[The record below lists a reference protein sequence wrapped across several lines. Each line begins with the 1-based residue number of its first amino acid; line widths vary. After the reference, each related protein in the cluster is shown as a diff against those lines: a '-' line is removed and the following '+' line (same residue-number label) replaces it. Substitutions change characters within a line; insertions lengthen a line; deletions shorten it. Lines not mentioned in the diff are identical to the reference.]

1 MCKVIRLK
9 KLILENFM
17 MYAQAEFNF
26 SELTKIMGKNG
37 KGKSSIVNAYTW
49 LLFNCDYELNDNPV
63 VRRTVDG
70 KSVDDMDTAVTAVLD
85 IDGKEVTAKKVQK
98 RTYGEAVKD
107 GIVVET
113 VSDTNS
119 YYINSVPK
127 TLKAFNEYFDV
138 NMKLFKMCSNI
149 NAFINQKPAEMR
161 EFLFQFVSK
170 ISDIDFASSNS
181 ELHELVPL
189 LEKYK
194 ADEIRAMNQK
204 VKSDY
209 NTNSKIL
216 DGQIKEKER
225 DIQIKSDIDT
235 AELVLQKN
243 ALQEQLEQNLYKQTG
258 NENLLTEY
266 DKATQ
271 DIMQLQMKLSEMQN
285 MANSELEV
293 QRAELRAT
301 MMNKSVEINN
311 LKSSIRLAENEISNS
326 NKKITELTEEKAR
339 LGNTWKTVKAEKFDS
354 NTAICPTCH
363 RELPE
368 EDVKNL
374 METFEKSKTDRIGK
388 IETDGFK
395 VKGEIEKEQKL
406 LKDKEQLLSD
416 LNENL
421 NTVNKEYAEMTT
433 KLESIPQYVDIH
445 DREDYKSVQAE
456 IVRKE
461 ELLKQSTSLSDIKKS
476 LKLEESEI
484 RAQLAEVEKKIA
496 STNTESD
503 EERLEELRNQ
513 KTDLEQ
519 AKTDAEKILA
529 LLDQLDRA
537 KNEALT
543 DAVNNNFSL
552 VKWQLFDTAKNGN
565 YKSVCIPT
573 VEGKSI
579 LTTMS
584 NKGNRILGRVDIC
597 NSIQKMC
604 GINCPVF
611 LDDSES
617 LDDDNQAKVAE
628 MVDSQLIMLIVNEN
642 EKLEIVEG

>member
-1 MCKVIRLK
+1 MKIRLK

-26 SELTKIMGKNG
+26 TELTRIMGKNG

-49 LLFNCDYELNDNPV
+49 LFFNCDYELNDNPV

-98 RTYGEAVKD
+98 RTYSKD
-107 GIVVET
+107 G
-113 VSDTNS
+113 SS
-119 YYINSVPK
+119 YKDDNKYFINDVPK
-127 TLKAFNEYFDV
+127 TLRDFNEYFEIDIATW
-138 NMKLFKMCSNI
+138 KMCSNI
-149 NAFINQKPAEMR
+149 NAFLDKKPSEMR
-161 EFLFQFVSK
+161 EFLFSK
-170 ISDIDFASSNS
+170 VGNITDLEIAQGNEDLS
-181 ELHELVPL
+181 ELASL
-189 LEKYK
+189 LEKYT
-194 ADEIRAMNQK
+194 AEELSAMNKATKAK
-204 VKSDY
+204 VTKE
-209 NTNSKIL
+209 IPVM

-258 NENLLTEY
+258 NENLLAEY

-271 DIMQLQMKLSEMQN
+271 DILELHHKLSEMQN
-285 MANSELEV
+285 TANSELEA

-301 MMNKSVEINN
+301 MMNKSVAINN
-311 LKSSIRLAENEISNS
+311 LKSSIRISENEISNS
-326 NKKITELTEEKAR
+326 NKKITELTKEKER
-339 LGNTWKTVKAEKFDS
+339 LGNAWKAVKAEKFDS

-368 EDVKNL
+368 EEVKNL
-374 METFEKSKTDRIGK
+374 METFEKTKADRISK

-395 VKGEIEKEQKL
+395 AKVDIEEEQAL
-406 LKDKEQLLSD
+406 LKDKEQALSD

-421 NTVNKEYAEMTT
+421 NAANKEYAEMTA

-445 DREDYKSVQAE
+445 DREDYKAVQSE

-503 EERLEELRNQ
+503 GARLEELRNQ

-519 AKTDAEKILA
+519 AKTDSEKILA

-543 DAVNNNFSL
+543 NAVNSHFSL

-604 GINCPVF
+604 GISTPVF

-617 LDDDNQAKVAE
+617 LDPDNQSKVAE

-642 EKLEIVEG
+642 ERLEVV

>member
-26 SELTKIMGKNG
+26 SELTRIMGKNG
-37 KGKSSIVNAYTW
+37 KGKSSIVNSYTW
-49 LLFNCDYELNDNPV
+49 LFFNCDYELNDNPV

-98 RTYGEAVKD
+98 RTYSKD
-107 GIVVET
+107 G
-113 VSDTNS
+113 SS
-119 YYINSVPK
+119 YKDDNKYFINDVPK
-127 TLKAFNEYFDV
+127 TLRDFNEYFEIDIATW
-138 NMKLFKMCSNI
+138 KMCSNI
-149 NAFINQKPAEMR
+149 NAFLDKKPSEMR
-161 EFLFQFVSK
+161 EFLFSK
-170 ISDIDFASSNS
+170 VGNITDLEIAQGNEDLS
-181 ELHELVPL
+181 ELASL
-189 LEKYK
+189 LEKYT
-194 ADEIRAMNQK
+194 AEELSAMNKATKAK
-204 VKSDY
+204 VTKE
-209 NTNSKIL
+209 IPVI

-225 DIQIKSDIDT
+225 DIQIKSDIDI
-235 AELVLQKN
+235 AELALQKN

-258 NENLLTEY
+258 NENLLAEY

-271 DIMQLQMKLSEMQN
+271 DILELHHKLSEMQN
-285 MANSELEV
+285 TANSELEA
-293 QRAELRAT
+293 QRAELRAN
-301 MMNKSVEINN
+301 MMNKSVAINS

-326 NKKITELTEEKAR
+326 NKKITELTKEKER
-339 LGNTWKTVKAEKFDS
+339 LGNAWKTVKAEKFDS

-374 METFEKSKTDRIGK
+374 METFEKTKDDRISK
-388 IETDGFK
+388 IEESGFAARK
-395 VKGEIEKEQKL
+395 DIEEEQSL
-406 LKDKEQLLSD
+406 LKDKEQALSN

-421 NTVNKEYAEMTT
+421 NTVNKEYVEMTA
-433 KLESIPQYVDIH
+433 KLESIPQYVDIS
-445 DREDYKSVQAE
+445 DREDYKAVQVE

-461 ELLKQSTSLSDIKKS
+461 ELLKQSTSLSDIKRS

-484 RAQLAEVEKKIA
+484 RAQLSEVKKKISA
-496 STNTESD
+496 TNTESD
-503 EERLEELRNQ
+503 EARLEELRNQ

-543 DAVNNNFSL
+543 DSVNSHFSL

-565 YKSVCIPT
+565 YKSICMPT

-579 LTTMS
+579 LATMS

-604 GINCPVF
+604 GISTPVF

-617 LDDDNQAKVAE
+617 LDNDNQAKVAE

-642 EKLEIVEG
+642 ERLEVG

>member
-9 KLILENFM
+9 KMILENFM

-26 SELTKIMGKNG
+26 SELTRIMGKNG

-85 IDGKEVTAKKVQK
+85 IDGKEATAKKVQK
-98 RTYGEAVKD
+98 RTYSKD
-107 GIVVET
+107 G
-113 VSDTNS
+113 SS
-119 YYINSVPK
+119 YKDDNKYFINDVPK
-127 TLKAFNEYFDV
+127 TLRDFNDYFEIDIATW
-138 NMKLFKMCSNI
+138 KMCSNI
-149 NAFINQKPAEMR
+149 NAFLDKKPSEMR
-161 EFLFQFVSK
+161 EFLFSQVGT
-170 ISDIDFASSNS
+170 ITDLDITQGNEDLS
-181 ELHELVPL
+181 ELASL
-189 LEKYK
+189 LEKYTSEELSAMSK
-194 ADEIRAMNQK
+194 ATKAKCTKEIPVM
-204 VKSDY
+204 
-209 NTNSKIL
+209 

-235 AELVLQKN
+235 AEIVLQKN

-258 NENLLTEY
+258 NENLLAEY

-285 MANSELEV
+285 KANSELET
-293 QRAELRAT
+293 QRAKLRAT
-301 MMNKSVEINN
+301 MMNKSFAINN
-311 LKSSIRLAENEISNS
+311 LKSTIRTVENEISNS
-326 NKKITELTEEKAR
+326 HKTITELTKEKER
-339 LGNTWKTVKAEKFDS
+339 LANAWKTVKTEKFDS

-374 METFEKSKTDRIGK
+374 METFEKTKTDRISKIEKEGFEIKGK
-388 IETDGFK
+388 IE
-395 VKGEIEKEQKL
+395 EEQAL
-406 LKDKEQLLSD
+406 LKDKEQALFD
-416 LNENL
+416 FNENL
-421 NTVNKEYAEMTT
+421 NTVNKEYADMTT
-433 KLESIPQYVDIH
+433 KLEAIPQYVDIH

-484 RAQLAEVEKKIA
+484 RSQLAEVEKKIA

-503 EERLEELRNQ
+503 ESRLEELRNQ

-543 DAVNNNFSL
+543 DSVNSHFSL

-604 GINCPVF
+604 GISTPVF

-642 EKLEIVEG
+642 EKLEVV

>member
-1 MCKVIRLK
+1 MKIRLK

-17 MYAQAEFNF
+17 MYAQAEFDF
-26 SELTKIMGKNG
+26 SELTRIMGKNG

-49 LLFNCDYELNDNPV
+49 LFFNCDYDLSDNPV
-63 VRRTVDG
+63 VRRTVNG

-85 IDGKEVTAKKVQK
+85 MDGKEVTAKKVQK
-98 RTYGEAVKD
+98 RTYSKD
-107 GIVVET
+107 G
-113 VSDTNS
+113 SS
-119 YYINSVPK
+119 YKDDNKYFINDVPK
-127 TLKAFNEYFDV
+127 TLRDFNEYFEIDIATW
-138 NMKLFKMCSNI
+138 KMCSNI
-149 NAFINQKPAEMR
+149 NAFLDKKPSEMR
-161 EFLFQFVSK
+161 EFLFSQVGN
-170 ISDIDFASSNS
+170 ITDLDIAQGNENLS
-181 ELHELVPL
+181 ELASL
-189 LEKYK
+189 LEKYT
-194 ADEIRAMNQK
+194 AEELSAMNKATKAK
-204 VKSDY
+204 VTKE
-209 NTNSKIL
+209 IPVL

-243 ALQEQLEQNLYKQTG
+243 ALQEKLEQNLYKQTG
-258 NENLLTEY
+258 NENLLAEY

-285 MANSELEV
+285 TANIELEAK
-293 QRAELRAT
+293 RAELRAT
-301 MMNKSVEINN
+301 MMNKSVAINN
-311 LKSSIRLAENEISNS
+311 LKSDIRTIENGISNS
-326 NKKITELTEEKAR
+326 HKKIAELTEEKAR
-339 LGNTWKTVKAEKFDS
+339 LGNVWKTVKAEKFDS
-354 NTAICPTCH
+354 NTAICPACH

-374 METFEKSKTDRIGK
+374 METFEKSKADRISK
-388 IETDGFK
+388 IETDGFT
-395 VKGEIEKEQKL
+395 VKGEIEEEQVL
-406 LKDKEQLLSD
+406 LKDKEQVLSD

-421 NTVNKEYAEMTT
+421 NAVNKEYAEMTA

-445 DREDYKSVQAE
+445 DREDYKAVQAE

-476 LKLEESEI
+476 LKLEETEI
-484 RAQLAEVEKKIA
+484 RAQLSEVEKKIA
-496 STNTESD
+496 ATNTESD
-503 EERLEELRNQ
+503 ETRLEELRNQ

-519 AKTDAEKILA
+519 AKTDAEKILD

-543 DAVNNNFSL
+543 DAVNNHFSL
-552 VKWQLFDTAKNGN
+552 VKWQLFDMAKNGN

-573 VEGKSI
+573 VDGKSI
-579 LTTMS
+579 LSTMS

-604 GINCPVF
+604 GISAPVF

-617 LDDDNQAKVAE
+617 LDTDNQSKVAK

-642 EKLEIVEG
+642 EKLEVV

>member
-1 MCKVIRLK
+1 
-9 KLILENFM
+9 
-17 MYAQAEFNF
+17 
-26 SELTKIMGKNG
+26 
-37 KGKSSIVNAYTW
+37 
-49 LLFNCDYELNDNPV
+49 
-63 VRRTVDG
+63 
-70 KSVDDMDTAVTAVLD
+70 
-85 IDGKEVTAKKVQK
+85 
-98 RTYGEAVKD
+98 
-107 GIVVET
+107 
-113 VSDTNS
+113 
-119 YYINSVPK
+119 
-127 TLKAFNEYFDV
+127 
-138 NMKLFKMCSNI
+138 MCSNI
-149 NAFINQKPAEMR
+149 NAFLDKKPSEMR
-161 EFLFQFVSK
+161 EFLFSQVGT
-170 ISDIDFASSNS
+170 ITDLDIAQGNEDLS
-181 ELHELVPL
+181 ELASL
-189 LEKYK
+189 LEKYTS
-194 ADEIRAMNQK
+194 EELSAMNKATKAK
-204 VKSDY
+204 VTKE
-209 NTNSKIL
+209 IPVM

-243 ALQEQLEQNLYKQTG
+243 ALKEQLEQNLYKQNG
-258 NENLLTEY
+258 NENLLAEY

-285 MANSELEV
+285 TANSELEV

-301 MMNKSVEINN
+301 MMNKSVEINS

-326 NKKITELTEEKAR
+326 HKKITELTEEKAR
-339 LGNTWKTVKAEKFDS
+339 LGNTWKTIKAEKFDS

-406 LKDKEQLLSD
+406 LKDKEQSLSN

-421 NTVNKEYAEMTT
+421 NTVNKEYAEMTA

-484 RAQLAEVEKKIA
+484 RAQLAEVEKKIV

-503 EERLEELRNQ
+503 EIRLEELRNQ

-543 DAVNNNFSL
+543 DAVNSHFSL

-604 GINCPVF
+604 GISTPVF
-611 LDDSES
+611 CDDIES
-617 LDDDNQAKVAE
+617 LDMENERKIIN
-628 MVDSQLIMLIVNEN
+628 MVESQLILLRVSDDKELKITNVQ
-642 EKLEIVEG
+642 K

>member
-1 MCKVIRLK
+1 MREVIRLK

-26 SELTKIMGKNG
+26 TELTRIMGKNG

-49 LLFNCDYELNDNPV
+49 LFFNCDYELNDNPV

-98 RTYGEAVKD
+98 RTYSKD
-107 GIVVET
+107 G
-113 VSDTNS
+113 SS
-119 YYINSVPK
+119 YKDDNKYFINDVPK
-127 TLKAFNEYFDV
+127 TLRDFNEYFEIDIATW
-138 NMKLFKMCSNI
+138 KMCSNI
-149 NAFINQKPAEMR
+149 NAFLDKKPSEMR
-161 EFLFQFVSK
+161 EFLFSK
-170 ISDIDFASSNS
+170 IGNITDLEIAQGNDDLS
-181 ELHELVPL
+181 ELASL
-189 LEKYK
+189 LEKYT
-194 ADEIRAMNQK
+194 AEELSAMNKATKAK
-204 VKSDY
+204 V
-209 NTNSKIL
+209 TNEIPVM

-258 NENLLTEY
+258 NENLLAGY

-271 DIMQLQMKLSEMQN
+271 DILGLHHKLSEMQN
-285 MANSELEV
+285 TANSELEA
-293 QRAELRAT
+293 QRAELRST
-301 MMNKSVEINN
+301 MMNKSVAINN
-311 LKSSIRLAENEISNS
+311 LKSDIRTIENGISNS
-326 NKKITELTEEKAR
+326 NKKITELTTEKER
-339 LGNTWKTVKAEKFDS
+339 LGNAWKTVKAEKFDS

-368 EDVKNL
+368 EEVKNL
-374 METFEKSKTDRIGK
+374 METFEKTKADRISK

-395 VKGEIEKEQKL
+395 VKGEIEEEQQL
-406 LKDKEQLLSD
+406 LKDKEQALSD

-421 NTVNKEYAEMTT
+421 NTVNKEYAEMTA

-445 DREDYKSVQAE
+445 DREDYKAVQSE

-484 RAQLAEVEKKIA
+484 RTQLAEVEKKIA

-503 EERLEELRNQ
+503 ETRLEELRNQ

-519 AKTDAEKILA
+519 AKTDAEKILD
-529 LLDQLDRA
+529 LLDQLDRE

-543 DAVNNNFSL
+543 DAVNSHFSL

-604 GINCPVF
+604 GISTPVF

-617 LDDDNQAKVAE
+617 LDTDNQSKVAE

-642 EKLEIVEG
+642 DKLEVV

>member
-9 KLILENFM
+9 KMILENFM

-49 LLFNCDYELNDNPV
+49 LLFNCDYELSDNPV
-63 VRRTVDG
+63 VRRTMDG
-70 KSVDDMDTAVTAVLD
+70 KSVDDMDTAVTAVFE

-98 RTYGEAVKD
+98 RTYSKD
-107 GIVVET
+107 G
-113 VSDTNS
+113 SS
-119 YYINSVPK
+119 YKDDNKYFINDVPK
-127 TLKAFNEYFDV
+127 TLRDFNEYFGIDM
-138 NMKLFKMCSNI
+138 NTWKMCSNV
-149 NAFINQKPAEMR
+149 NAFLNKKPSEMR
-161 EFLFQFVSK
+161 EFLFSQVGT
-170 ISDIDFASSNS
+170 ITDLDIAQGNEDLS
-181 ELHELVPL
+181 ELASL
-189 LEKYK
+189 LEKYTAEELSAMYK
-194 ADEIRAMNQK
+194 ATKAKVTKEIPVM
-204 VKSDY
+204 
-209 NTNSKIL
+209 

-235 AELVLQKN
+235 AEIVLQKN
-243 ALQEQLEQNLYKQTG
+243 ALNEQLGQNLYKQSG
-258 NENLLTEY
+258 NDNLLAEY

-271 DIMQLQMKLSEMQN
+271 DIMDLQLKLSDMQN
-285 MANSELEV
+285 KANSELEM
-293 QRAELRAT
+293 QRAEIRAT
-301 MMNKSVEINN
+301 MMNKSVEINS

-326 NKKITELTEEKAR
+326 HKKITELAEEKER
-339 LGNTWKTVKAEKFDS
+339 LGNVWKAVKAEKFDS

-406 LKDKEQLLSD
+406 LKDKEQLLSN
-416 LNENL
+416 LKENL

-445 DREDYKSVQAE
+445 DREDYKAVQAE

-461 ELLKQSTSLSDIKKS
+461 ELLKQSTSLSDVKKS
-476 LKLEESEI
+476 LKMEESEI
-484 RAQLAEVEKKIA
+484 RSQIAEVEKKIA
-496 STNTESD
+496 ATNTEAD
-503 EERLEELRNQ
+503 EHRLEELRNQ
-513 KTDLEQ
+513 KQDLEQ
-519 AKTDAEKILA
+519 SKTNSEKILE
-529 LLDQLDRA
+529 LLDKLDRA

-543 DAVNNNFSL
+543 DEVNSHFSL

-604 GINCPVF
+604 GISTPVF

-628 MVDSQLIMLIVNEN
+628 MVDSQLIMLIVNES
-642 EKLEIVEG
+642 EKLEVG

>member
-1 MCKVIRLK
+1 MKIRLK

-70 KSVDDMDTAVTAVLD
+70 KSIDNMDTAVTAVLD

-149 NAFINQKPAEMR
+149 NAFINQKPTEMR

-243 ALQEQLEQNLYKQTG
+243 VLNKQLGQNLYKQSG
-258 NENLLTEY
+258 NDNLLAEY

-271 DIMQLQMKLSEMQN
+271 DIMDLQLKLSDMQN
-285 MANSELEV
+285 KANSELEM

-301 MMNKSVEINN
+301 MMNKSVENN
-311 LKSSIRLAENEISNS
+311 SLKSSIRIAENEISNS
-326 NKKITELTEEKAR
+326 NKKITELTEEKKR
-339 LGNTWKTVKAEKFDS
+339 LRNVWKTVKAEKFDS

-395 VKGEIEKEQKL
+395 VKGEIEKEQQL

-421 NTVNKEYAEMTT
+421 NTVNKEYEEMTT

-445 DREDYKSVQAE
+445 DREDYKSAQAE

-476 LKLEESEI
+476 LKMEESEI
-484 RAQLAEVEKKIA
+484 RSQIAEVEKKIVA
-496 STNTESD
+496 TNTEAD
-503 EERLEELRNQ
+503 EHRLEELRNQ
-513 KTDLEQ
+513 KQDLEQ
-519 AKTDAEKILA
+519 SKTNSEKILE
-529 LLDQLDRA
+529 LLDKLDRA

-543 DAVNNNFSL
+543 DEVNSHFSL

-604 GINCPVF
+604 GISTPVF

-642 EKLEIVEG
+642 EKLEVG

>member
-1 MCKVIRLK
+1 MKIRLK

-26 SELTKIMGKNG
+26 TELTRIMGKNG

-49 LLFNCDYELNDNPV
+49 LFFNCDYELNDNPV

-98 RTYGEAVKD
+98 RTYSKD
-107 GIVVET
+107 G
-113 VSDTNS
+113 SS
-119 YYINSVPK
+119 YKDDNKYFINDVPK
-127 TLKAFNEYFDV
+127 TLRDFNEYFEIDIATW
-138 NMKLFKMCSNI
+138 KMCSNI
-149 NAFINQKPAEMR
+149 NAFLDKKPSEMR
-161 EFLFQFVSK
+161 EFLFSK
-170 ISDIDFASSNS
+170 VGNITDLEIAQGNEDLS
-181 ELHELVPL
+181 ELASL
-189 LEKYK
+189 LEKYT
-194 ADEIRAMNQK
+194 AEELSAMNKATKAK
-204 VKSDY
+204 VTKE
-209 NTNSKIL
+209 IPVM

-258 NENLLTEY
+258 NENLLAEY

-271 DIMQLQMKLSEMQN
+271 DILELHHKLSEMQN
-285 MANSELEV
+285 TANSELEA

-301 MMNKSVEINN
+301 MMNKSVAINN
-311 LKSSIRLAENEISNS
+311 LKSDIRTIENGISNS
-326 NKKITELTEEKAR
+326 NKKITELTEKKER
-339 LGNTWKTVKAEKFDS
+339 LGNAWKTVKAEKFDS

-368 EDVKNL
+368 EEVKNL
-374 METFEKSKTDRIGK
+374 METFEKSKADRISK
-388 IETDGFK
+388 IETDGK
-395 VKGEIEKEQKL
+395 AARKDIEEEQAL
-406 LKDKEQLLSD
+406 LKDKEQALSD

-421 NTVNKEYAEMTT
+421 NTVNKEYAEMTA
-433 KLESIPQYVDIH
+433 KLESIPQHVDIH
-445 DREDYKSVQAE
+445 DREDYKAVQAE

-503 EERLEELRNQ
+503 EARLEELRNQ
-513 KTDLEQ
+513 KADLEQ
-519 AKTDAEKILA
+519 AKTDSEKILD

-543 DAVNNNFSL
+543 DAVNSHFSL

-604 GINCPVF
+604 GISTPVF

-617 LDDDNQAKVAE
+617 LDPDNQSKVAE

-642 EKLEIVEG
+642 ERLEVV

>member
-1 MCKVIRLK
+1 MKIRLK

-26 SELTKIMGKNG
+26 TELTRIMGKNG
-37 KGKSSIVNAYTW
+37 KGKSSIVNSYIW
-49 LLFNCDYELNDNPV
+49 LFFNCDYELNDNPV

-149 NAFINQKPAEMR
+149 NAFINQKPTEMR

-235 AELVLQKN
+235 AEIVLQKN

-258 NENLLTEY
+258 NENLLAEY

-271 DIMQLQMKLSEMQN
+271 DILGLHHKLSEMQN
-285 MANSELEV
+285 TANSELEA

-301 MMNKSVEINN
+301 MMNKSVAINN
-311 LKSSIRLAENEISNS
+311 LKSSIRLSENEISNS
-326 NKKITELTEEKAR
+326 NKKIAELAKEKER
-339 LGNTWKTVKAEKFDS
+339 LGNAWKTVKAEKFDS

-368 EDVKNL
+368 EEVKNL
-374 METFEKSKTDRIGK
+374 METFEKTKADRISK
-388 IETDGFK
+388 IETDGK
-395 VKGEIEKEQKL
+395 AARKDIEKEQAL
-406 LKDKEQLLSD
+406 LKDKEQALSD

-421 NTVNKEYAEMTT
+421 NTVNKEYAEMTA

-445 DREDYKSVQAE
+445 DKEDYKAVQAE
-456 IVRKE
+456 IVCKE

-484 RAQLAEVEKKIA
+484 RAQLAEAEKKIA

-503 EERLEELRNQ
+503 ETRLEELRNQ

-519 AKTDAEKILA
+519 AKTDAEKILD

-543 DAVNNNFSL
+543 DAVNSHFSL

-604 GINCPVF
+604 EISTPVF

-617 LDDDNQAKVAE
+617 LDTDNQLKVAE

-642 EKLEIVEG
+642 DRLEVV

>member
-26 SELTKIMGKNG
+26 SELTRIMGKNG

-49 LLFNCDYELNDNPV
+49 LFFNCDYELNDNPV

-70 KSVDDMDTAVTAVLD
+70 KSVDDMDTTVTAVLD
-85 IDGKEVTAKKVQK
+85 IDGKKVTARKVQK
-98 RTYGEAVKD
+98 RTYSKD
-107 GIVVET
+107 G
-113 VSDTNS
+113 SS
-119 YYINSVPK
+119 YKDDNKYFINDVPK
-127 TLKAFNEYFDV
+127 TLRDFNEYFEIDIATW
-138 NMKLFKMCSNI
+138 KMCSNI
-149 NAFINQKPAEMR
+149 NAFLDKKPSEMR
-161 EFLFQFVSK
+161 EFLFSK
-170 ISDIDFASSNS
+170 VGNITDLEIAHGNEDLS
-181 ELHELVPL
+181 ELASL
-189 LEKYK
+189 LEKYT
-194 ADEIRAMNQK
+194 AEELSAMNKATKAK
-204 VKSDY
+204 VTKE
-209 NTNSKIL
+209 IPVI

-258 NENLLTEY
+258 NENLLAEY

-285 MANSELEV
+285 TANSELEA

-301 MMNKSVEINN
+301 MMNKSVAINN
-311 LKSSIRLAENEISNS
+311 LKSSIRLSENEIFNS
-326 NKKITELTEEKAR
+326 NKKITELTKEKER
-339 LGNTWKTVKAEKFDS
+339 LGNAWKTVKAEKFDS

-368 EDVKNL
+368 EEVKNL
-374 METFEKSKTDRIGK
+374 METFEKTKADRISK
-388 IETDGFK
+388 IEERGFAARK
-395 VKGEIEKEQKL
+395 EIEEEQAL
-406 LKDKEQLLSD
+406 LKDKEQALSD

-421 NTVNKEYAEMTT
+421 NTVNKEYAEMTA
-433 KLESIPQYVDIH
+433 KLESITQYVDIH
-445 DREDYKSVQAE
+445 DREDYKAVQSE

-503 EERLEELRNQ
+503 EVRLEELRNQ

-519 AKTDAEKILA
+519 AKTDSEKILA

-543 DAVNNNFSL
+543 DAVNSHFSL

-604 GINCPVF
+604 GISTPVF

-617 LDDDNQAKVAE
+617 LDTDNQSKVAE
-628 MVDSQLIMLIVNEN
+628 MVDSQLIMMIVNEN
-642 EKLEIVEG
+642 ERLEVV

>member
-26 SELTKIMGKNG
+26 TELTRIMGKNG

-49 LLFNCDYELNDNPV
+49 LFFNCDYELNDNPV
-63 VRRTVDG
+63 VRRTFDG

-98 RTYGEAVKD
+98 RTYSKD
-107 GIVVET
+107 G
-113 VSDTNS
+113 SS
-119 YYINSVPK
+119 YKDDNKYFINDVPK
-127 TLKAFNEYFDV
+127 TLRDFNEYFEIDIATW
-138 NMKLFKMCSNI
+138 KMCSNI
-149 NAFINQKPAEMR
+149 NAFLDKKPSEMR
-161 EFLFQFVSK
+161 EFLFSQVGN
-170 ISDIDFASSNS
+170 ITDFEIAQGNEDLS
-181 ELHELVPL
+181 ELASL
-189 LEKYK
+189 LEKYT
-194 ADEIRAMNQK
+194 AEELSAMNKATKAK
-204 VKSDY
+204 VTKE
-209 NTNSKIL
+209 IPVM

-258 NENLLTEY
+258 NENLLAEY

-271 DIMQLQMKLSEMQN
+271 DILSLHHKLSEMQN
-285 MANSELEV
+285 TANSELEA

-301 MMNKSVEINN
+301 MMNKSVAINN
-311 LKSSIRLAENEISNS
+311 LKSSIRLSENEISNS
-326 NKKITELTEEKAR
+326 RKKITELTKEKEI

-374 METFEKSKTDRIGK
+374 METFEKTKADRISK
-388 IETDGFK
+388 IETDGK
-395 VKGEIEKEQKL
+395 AARKEIEEEQAL
-406 LKDKEQLLSD
+406 LKDKEQALSD

-421 NTVNKEYAEMTT
+421 NIVNKEYAEMTA
-433 KLESIPQYVDIH
+433 KLESIPPYVDIH
-445 DREDYKSVQAE
+445 DREDYKAVQAE

-503 EERLEELRNQ
+503 DVRLEELRNQ

-519 AKTDAEKILA
+519 AKTDSEKIID

-552 VKWQLFDTAKNGN
+552 VKWQLFDTVKNGN

-573 VEGKSI
+573 VDGKSI

-604 GINCPVF
+604 GISTPVF
-611 LDDSES
+611 LDNSES
-617 LDDDNQAKVAE
+617 LDPDNQSKVAE

-642 EKLEIVEG
+642 ERLEVV

>member
-1 MCKVIRLK
+1 MKIRLK

-26 SELTKIMGKNG
+26 TELTRIMGKNG

-49 LLFNCDYELNDNPV
+49 FLFNCDYELNDNPV
-63 VRRTVDG
+63 VRRTVGG

-113 VSDTNS
+113 VSDSNS

-149 NAFINQKPAEMR
+149 NAFINQKPTEMR

-181 ELHELVPL
+181 QLHELVPL

-194 ADEIRAMNQK
+194 EDEIRAMNQK

-235 AELVLQKN
+235 AEIVLQKN
-243 ALQEQLEQNLYKQTG
+243 ALQEQLEQNLYKQNG
-258 NENLLTEY
+258 NENLLAEY

-271 DIMQLQMKLSEMQN
+271 DILELHHKLSEMQN
-285 MANSELEV
+285 TANSELEA
-293 QRAELRAT
+293 QRAELRST
-301 MMNKSVEINN
+301 MMNKSVAINN
-311 LKSSIRLAENEISNS
+311 LKSSIRISENEVSNS
-326 NKKITELTEEKAR
+326 RKKIAELTEEKER
-339 LGNTWKTVKAEKFDS
+339 LGNAWKTVKAEKFDS

-368 EDVKNL
+368 EEVKNL
-374 METFEKSKTDRIGK
+374 MEAFEKTKAERISK
-388 IETDGFK
+388 IETDGNAARK
-395 VKGEIEKEQKL
+395 DIEKEQAL
-406 LKDKEQLLSD
+406 LKDKEQALSD
-416 LNENL
+416 LNEKL
-421 NTVNKEYAEMTT
+421 NAVNKEYAEMTA
-433 KLESIPQYVDIH
+433 KLESIQQYVDIH
-445 DREDYKSVQAE
+445 DREDYKAVQAE
-456 IVRKE
+456 IVHKE

-496 STNTESD
+496 SSNTESD
-503 EERLEELRNQ
+503 EARLEELRKQ

-543 DAVNNNFSL
+543 DAVNSHFSL

-604 GINCPVF
+604 GISTPVF

-617 LDDDNQAKVAE
+617 LDPDNQLKVAE

-642 EKLEIVEG
+642 ERLEVV

>member
-1 MCKVIRLK
+1 MKIRLK

-26 SELTKIMGKNG
+26 TELTRIMGKNG

-49 LLFNCDYELNDNPV
+49 LFFNCDYELNDNPV

-113 VSDTNS
+113 VSDFNS
-119 YYINSVPK
+119 YYINSVLK

-181 ELHELVPL
+181 QLHELVPL

-194 ADEIRAMNQK
+194 EDEIRAMNQK

-235 AELVLQKN
+235 AEIVLQKN

-258 NENLLTEY
+258 NENLLAEY

-285 MANSELEV
+285 TANSELEA

-301 MMNKSVEINN
+301 MMNKSVAINS
-311 LKSSIRLAENEISNS
+311 LKSSIRLSENEISNS
-326 NKKITELTEEKAR
+326 NKKITELTKEKER
-339 LGNTWKTVKAEKFDS
+339 LGNAWKTVKAEKFDS

-368 EDVKNL
+368 EEVKNL
-374 METFEKSKTDRIGK
+374 METFEKTKAERISK
-388 IETDGFK
+388 IETDGNAARK
-395 VKGEIEKEQKL
+395 EIEEEQKL
-406 LKDKEQLLSD
+406 LKDKEQALSD

-421 NTVNKEYAEMTT
+421 NTENKEYSEMTA
-433 KLESIPQYVDIH
+433 KLESIPQYVDIS
-445 DREDYKSVQAE
+445 DREDYKAVQAE

-496 STNTESD
+496 STNTELD
-503 EERLEELRNQ
+503 EARLEELRNQ

-573 VEGKSI
+573 VDGKSI

-597 NSIQKMC
+597 NSIQRMC
-604 GINCPVF
+604 GISTPVF

-617 LDDDNQAKVAE
+617 LDTDNQSKVAE
-628 MVDSQLIMLIVNEN
+628 MVDSQLIMMIVNEN
-642 EKLEIVEG
+642 ERLEVV

>member
-17 MYAQAEFNF
+17 IYAQAEFNF

-37 KGKSSIVNAYTW
+37 TGKSSIVNAYTW

-85 IDGKEVTAKKVQK
+85 IDGKEVTAKKIQK

-149 NAFINQKPAEMR
+149 NAFINQKPTEMR
-161 EFLFQFVSK
+161 ELLFQFVSK

-235 AELVLQKN
+235 AEIVLQKN
-243 ALQEQLEQNLYKQTG
+243 ALQEQIEQNLYKQNG
-258 NENLLTEY
+258 NENLLAEY

-271 DIMQLQMKLSEMQN
+271 DIMDLQLKLSDMQN
-285 MANSELEV
+285 KANSELEM
-293 QRAELRAT
+293 QREEIRAT
-301 MMNKSVEINN
+301 MMSKGNTINT
-311 LKSSIRLAENEISNS
+311 LKTSINSAESQVAS
-326 NKKITELTEEKAR
+326 CRRKITDLTEEKKR
-339 LGNTWKTVKAEKFDS
+339 LGNVWRTVKAEKFDS
-354 NTAICPTCH
+354 NKAICPTCH

-368 EDVKNL
+368 EEVKNITESF
-374 METFEKSKTDRIGK
+374 ETSKAERISK
-388 IETDGFK
+388 IEKDGFAIK
-395 VKGEIEKEQKL
+395 EDIEKEQTL

-445 DREDYKSVQAE
+445 DREDYKAVQAE

-503 EERLEELRNQ
+503 ETRLEELRNQ

-543 DAVNNNFSL
+543 DAVNRHFSL

-604 GINCPVF
+604 GISTPVF

-617 LDDDNQAKVAE
+617 LDDNNQAKVAE

-642 EKLEIVEG
+642 ERLEVG

>member
-1 MCKVIRLK
+1 MCKVISLK
-9 KLILENFM
+9 KLVLENFM
-17 MYAQAEFNF
+17 MYAQAEFDF
-26 SELTKIMGKNG
+26 SELTRILGKNG

-49 LLFNCDYELNDNPV
+49 LFFNCDYDLSDNPV
-63 VRRTVDG
+63 VRRTVGG

-98 RTYGEAVKD
+98 RTYSKD
-107 GIVVET
+107 G
-113 VSDTNS
+113 SS
-119 YYINSVPK
+119 YKDDNKYFINDVPK
-127 TLKAFNEYFDV
+127 TLRDFNEYFEIDIATW
-138 NMKLFKMCSNI
+138 KMCSNI
-149 NAFINQKPAEMR
+149 NAFLDKKPSEMR
-161 EFLFQFVSK
+161 EFLFSQVGN
-170 ISDIDFASSNS
+170 ITDLEIAQGNEDLS
-181 ELHELVPL
+181 ELASL
-189 LEKYK
+189 LEKYT
-194 ADEIRAMNQK
+194 EEELSAMNKATKAK
-204 VKSDY
+204 VTKE
-209 NTNSKIL
+209 IPVL

-243 ALQEQLEQNLYKQTG
+243 SLQEQLEQNLYKQTG
-258 NENLLTEY
+258 NENLLAEY

-285 MANSELEV
+285 TANSELEA

-301 MMNKSVEINN
+301 MMNKSIAINN
-311 LKSSIRLAENEISNS
+311 LKSEIRTIENEISNS
-326 NKKITELTEEKAR
+326 RKKVTELAEEKAR
-339 LGNTWKTVKAEKFDS
+339 LGNVWKTVKAEKFDS
-354 NTAICPTCH
+354 NMAICPTCH

-374 METFEKSKTDRIGK
+374 METFEKSKADRISK

-395 VKGEIEKEQKL
+395 VKKEIEEEQKL
-406 LKDKEQLLSD
+406 LKDKEQRLSD

-421 NTVNKEYAEMTT
+421 NAVNKEYADMTA

-445 DREDYKSVQAE
+445 DREDYKAVQIE

-461 ELLKQSTSLSDIKKS
+461 ELLNQSTALSDIKKS

-496 STNTESD
+496 ATNTESD
-503 EERLEELRNQ
+503 EARLEELRNQ
-513 KTDLEQ
+513 KIDLEQ
-519 AKTDAEKILA
+519 AKTDSEKILA

-543 DAVNNNFSL
+543 DAVNSHFSM
-552 VKWQLFDTAKNGN
+552 VKWQLFDMAKNGN
-565 YKSVCIPT
+565 YKSVCVPT
-573 VEGKSI
+573 VDGKSI
-579 LTTMS
+579 LSTMS

-604 GINCPVF
+604 GISAPIF
-611 LDDSES
+611 LDDLES
-617 LDDDNQAKVAE
+617 LDTDNQSKVAE

-642 EKLEIVEG
+642 EKLEVA

>member
-1 MCKVIRLK
+1 MCEVIRLK

-26 SELTKIMGKNG
+26 TELTRIMGKNG
-37 KGKSSIVNAYTW
+37 KGKSSIASSYKW
-49 LLFNCDYELNDNPV
+49 LFFNCDYELNDNPV

-98 RTYGEAVKD
+98 RTYSKD
-107 GIVVET
+107 G
-113 VSDTNS
+113 SS
-119 YYINSVPK
+119 YKDDNKYFINDVPK
-127 TLKAFNEYFDV
+127 TLRDFNEYFEIDIATW
-138 NMKLFKMCSNI
+138 KMCSNI
-149 NAFINQKPAEMR
+149 NAFLDKKPSEMR
-161 EFLFQFVSK
+161 EFLFSQVGN
-170 ISDIDFASSNS
+170 ITDLEIAQGNEDLS
-181 ELHELVPL
+181 ELASL
-189 LEKYK
+189 LEKYT
-194 ADEIRAMNQK
+194 AEELSAMNKATKAK
-204 VKSDY
+204 VTKE
-209 NTNSKIL
+209 IPVL

-258 NENLLTEY
+258 NENLLAEY

-271 DIMQLQMKLSEMQN
+271 DILELHHKLSEMQN
-285 MANSELEV
+285 TANSELET

-301 MMNKSVEINN
+301 MMNKSVAINN
-311 LKSSIRLAENEISNS
+311 LKSDIRTIENGISNS
-326 NKKITELTEEKAR
+326 NKKITELAKEKER
-339 LGNTWKTVKAEKFDS
+339 LGNAWKTVKAEKFDS

-368 EDVKNL
+368 EEVRSL
-374 METFEKSKTDRIGK
+374 METFEKTKADRISK
-388 IETDGFK
+388 IETDGK
-395 VKGEIEKEQKL
+395 AARKRIEEEQTL
-406 LKDKEQLLSD
+406 LKDKEQALSD

-421 NTVNKEYAEMTT
+421 NAVNKEYAEMTA

-445 DREDYKSVQAE
+445 DREDYKAVQAE

-484 RAQLAEVEKKIA
+484 RAQLAEVEKKIV

-503 EERLEELRNQ
+503 EARLEELRNQ

-519 AKTDAEKILA
+519 AKTDVGKILD

-543 DAVNNNFSL
+543 DAVNSHFSL

-573 VEGKSI
+573 VDGKSI

-604 GINCPVF
+604 GISTPIF

-617 LDDDNQAKVAE
+617 LDTDNQSKVAE

-642 EKLEIVEG
+642 EKLEVG

>member
-9 KLILENFM
+9 KMILENFM

-26 SELTKIMGKNG
+26 SELTRIMGKNG

-85 IDGKEVTAKKVQK
+85 IDGKEVTTKKVQK
-98 RTYGEAVKD
+98 RTYSKD
-107 GIVVET
+107 G
-113 VSDTNS
+113 SS
-119 YYINSVPK
+119 YKDDNKYFINDVPK
-127 TLKAFNEYFDV
+127 TLRDFNDYFEIDIATW
-138 NMKLFKMCSNI
+138 KMCSNI
-149 NAFINQKPAEMR
+149 NVFLDKRPSEMR
-161 EFLFQFVSK
+161 EFLFSQVGT
-170 ISDIDFASSNS
+170 ITDLDIAQGNEDLS
-181 ELHELVPL
+181 ELASL
-189 LEKYK
+189 LEKYT
-194 ADEIRAMNQK
+194 AEELSAMNKATKAK
-204 VKSDY
+204 VTKE
-209 NTNSKIL
+209 IPVM

-235 AELVLQKN
+235 AEIVLQKN
-243 ALQEQLEQNLYKQTG
+243 ALQEQLEQNLCKQTG
-258 NENLLTEY
+258 NENLLAEY

-285 MANSELEV
+285 TANSELES
-293 QRAELRAT
+293 QRTELRAI
-301 MMNKSVEINN
+301 MMNKSVEINS
-311 LKSSIRLAENEISNS
+311 LKYSIRIAENEISNS
-326 NKKITELTEEKAR
+326 NKKIAELTEEKTR
-339 LGNTWKTVKAEKFDS
+339 LRNVWKTVNAEKFDS

-395 VKGEIEKEQKL
+395 VKGEIEKEQQL
-406 LKDKEQLLSD
+406 LKEKEQLLSN

-421 NTVNKEYAEMTT
+421 NTVNKEYEEMTT

-445 DREDYKSVQAE
+445 DREDYKSAQAE
-456 IVRKE
+456 IVSKE
-461 ELLKQSTSLSDIKKS
+461 ELLKQSTSLSDVKKS
-476 LKLEESEI
+476 LKMEESEI
-484 RAQLAEVEKKIA
+484 RAQIAEVEKKIA
-496 STNTESD
+496 ATNTEAD
-503 EERLEELRNQ
+503 EARLEELRNQ
-513 KTDLEQ
+513 KQDLEQ
-519 AKTDAEKILA
+519 SKTNSEKILE
-529 LLDQLDRA
+529 LLDKLDRA

-543 DAVNNNFSL
+543 DEVNSHFSL

-604 GINCPVF
+604 GISTPVF

-642 EKLEIVEG
+642 EKLEVV

>member
-17 MYAQAEFNF
+17 MYAQTEFNF

-70 KSVDDMDTAVTAVLD
+70 KSVDNMDTAVTAVLD

-98 RTYGEAVKD
+98 RTYSKD
-107 GIVVET
+107 G
-113 VSDTNS
+113 SS
-119 YYINSVPK
+119 YKDDNKYFINDVPK
-127 TLKAFNEYFDV
+127 TLRDFNDYFEIDIATW
-138 NMKLFKMCSNI
+138 KMCSNI
-149 NAFINQKPAEMR
+149 NAFINQKPTEMR

-258 NENLLTEY
+258 NENLLAEY

-285 MANSELEV
+285 TANSELEV

-301 MMNKSVEINN
+301 MMNKSVEINS

-339 LGNTWKTVKAEKFDS
+339 LGNAWKTVNAEKFDS

-368 EDVKNL
+368 EEVKNL

-395 VKGEIEKEQKL
+395 VKGEIEKEQQL

-421 NTVNKEYAEMTT
+421 NTVNKEYAEMTK

-484 RAQLAEVEKKIA
+484 RSQLAEVEKKIV

-503 EERLEELRNQ
+503 EIRLEELRNQ

-543 DAVNNNFSL
+543 DSVNSHFSL

-604 GINCPVF
+604 GISTPVF

-642 EKLEIVEG
+642 EKLEVV

>member
-1 MCKVIRLK
+1 MKIRLK

-26 SELTKIMGKNG
+26 TELTRIMGKNG

-49 LLFNCDYELNDNPV
+49 LFFNCDYDLSDNPV

-98 RTYGEAVKD
+98 RTYSKD
-107 GIVVET
+107 G
-113 VSDTNS
+113 SS
-119 YYINSVPK
+119 YKDDNKYFINDVPK
-127 TLKAFNEYFDV
+127 TLRDFNEYFEIEIATW
-138 NMKLFKMCSNI
+138 KMCSNI
-149 NAFINQKPAEMR
+149 NAFLDKKPPEMR
-161 EFLFQFVSK
+161 EFLFSK
-170 ISDIDFASSNS
+170 IGNITDLDIAQGNDDLS
-181 ELHELVPL
+181 ELASLLKKYTAEELS
-189 LEKYK
+189 
-194 ADEIRAMNQK
+194 AMNKATKAK
-204 VKSDY
+204 VTKE
-209 NTNSKIL
+209 IPVM

-258 NENLLTEY
+258 NENLLAEY

-271 DIMQLQMKLSEMQN
+271 DILELHHKLSEMQN
-285 MANSELEV
+285 TANSELEA

-301 MMNKSVEINN
+301 MMNKSAAINN
-311 LKSSIRLAENEISNS
+311 LKYDIRTIENGISNS
-326 NKKITELTEEKAR
+326 HKKITELTEEKER
-339 LGNTWKTVKAEKFDS
+339 LGNAWKTVKAEKFDS
-354 NTAICPTCH
+354 NTAICPACH

-374 METFEKSKTDRIGK
+374 MEAFEKTKAERISK

-395 VKGEIEKEQKL
+395 VKGDIEEEQTL
-406 LKDKEQLLSD
+406 LKDKEQALSD

-421 NTVNKEYAEMTT
+421 NAVNKEYSEMTS

-445 DREDYKSVQAE
+445 DREDYKAVQAE

-496 STNTESD
+496 STNTEPD
-503 EERLEELRNQ
+503 EARLEELRNQ

-519 AKTDAEKILA
+519 AKTDAEKILD
-529 LLDQLDRA
+529 LLDQLGRA

-543 DAVNNNFSL
+543 DAVNSHFSL

-573 VEGKSI
+573 VDGKSI

-604 GINCPVF
+604 GISTPVF

-617 LDDDNQAKVAE
+617 LDTDNQSKVAE

-642 EKLEIVEG
+642 DRLEVV

>member
-9 KLILENFM
+9 KMILENFM

-26 SELTKIMGKNG
+26 SELTRIMGKNG

-98 RTYGEAVKD
+98 RTYSKD
-107 GIVVET
+107 G
-113 VSDTNS
+113 SS
-119 YYINSVPK
+119 YKDDNKYFINDVPK
-127 TLKAFNEYFDV
+127 TLRDFNEYFGIDM
-138 NMKLFKMCSNI
+138 NTWKMCSNV
-149 NAFINQKPAEMR
+149 NAFLNKKPSEMR
-161 EFLFQFVSK
+161 EFLFSQVGT
-170 ISDIDFASSNS
+170 ITDLDIAQGNEDLS
-181 ELHELVPL
+181 ELASL
-189 LEKYK
+189 LEKYTAEELSAMYK
-194 ADEIRAMNQK
+194 ATKAKVTKEIPVM
-204 VKSDY
+204 
-209 NTNSKIL
+209 

-235 AELVLQKN
+235 AEIVLQKN
-243 ALQEQLEQNLYKQTG
+243 ALNEQLEQNLYKQSG
-258 NENLLTEY
+258 NDNLLAEY

-271 DIMQLQMKLSEMQN
+271 DIMDLQLKLSDMQN
-285 MANSELEV
+285 KANSELEMKK
-293 QRAELRAT
+293 AELRAT
-301 MMNKSVEINN
+301 MMNKSVAINS
-311 LKSSIRLAENEISNS
+311 LKSSIRLAENEIFTSR
-326 NKKITELTEEKAR
+326 KKITELTEEKER
-339 LGNTWKTVKAEKFDS
+339 LGNAWKTVKAEKFDS

-406 LKDKEQLLSD
+406 LKDKEQSLSN

-421 NTVNKEYAEMTT
+421 NTVNKEYAEMTK

-445 DREDYKSVQAE
+445 DREDYKAVQAE

-476 LKLEESEI
+476 LKMEESEI
-484 RAQLAEVEKKIA
+484 RSQIAEVEKKIA

-503 EERLEELRNQ
+503 EARLEELRNQ

-519 AKTDAEKILA
+519 TKTDAEKILD

-543 DAVNNNFSL
+543 DEVNSHFSL

-617 LDDDNQAKVAE
+617 LDEDNQSKVAE
-628 MVDSQLIMLIVNEN
+628 MVESQLIMLIVNGN
-642 EKLEIVEG
+642 ERLEVV